1 KGNGMSNSKMHTV
14 TINMGQA
21 SGSYEVSPSTLKQVM
36 DLVAE
41 DGAEET
47 SSKISMRTPLP
58 ISWPF

>member
-1 KGNGMSNSKMHTV
+1 MSNSKMHTV

-41 DGAEET
+41 NGDQEA
-47 SSKISMRTPLP
+47 SSKLSLRTPLP